1 MNAIKNN
8 DVIGYS
14 ISGID
19 EAIKDAI
26 EKTENYTNIAVVEIL
41 SSLFKDDT
49 CRYQVT
55 LTKLE
60 NKHA

>member
-1 MNAIKNN
+1 MNAIKNK

-19 EAIKDAI
+19 EAIKDAL
-26 EKTENYTNIAVVEIL
+26 EKTENYSNIAVVEIL

-55 LTKLE
+55 LTTLE

>member
-1 MNAIKNN
+1 MYAIKNC

-19 EAIKDAI
+19 EAMKDAL
-26 EKTENYTNIAVVEIL
+26 EKTENYSNIAVVEIL

-55 LTKLE
+55 LTSLE
-60 NKHA
+60 NRHA